1 MKENYYLIIIAI
13 LIILIILLYIKIH
26 NMNKKLMEINESSN
40 EEDIKNMKNDMVEFI
55 DTTVKEIMTP
65 RTSIFALEMNEKLI
79 DVLDEIIAQGFSR
92 IPIYEENIDNIKGI
106 LYIKDILNADTNEK
120 ISNYVKKAFYVPET
134 KMIYKLLEE
143 FKTNQKHIAIII
155 DEYGGTAGLV
165 SIEDIL
171 EEIVGEIRD
180 EYDIEEDKIKKIA
193 DNIFEIQGETLV
205 EEINDE
211 IDIMLPVS
219 EEYDTISGYVQY
231 NLGKVAKV
239 NDQINEKKY
248 IIRVLESENKRIKKV
263 KIILLNLGGNAN
275 E

>member
-1 MKENYYLIIIAI
+1 
-13 LIILIILLYIKIH
+13 
-26 NMNKKLMEINESSN
+26 MNKKLMEINESSN